1 MNKETEIAKLLEED
15 MTPVEII
22 ERGYKKSTVYK
33 VYRYYTGKEMKKG
46 TVRIRYSIVGLRQ
59 EADSVL
65 LTLREY
71 SPPPSPEEIE
81 RARLEAELEEEP
93 EPIETKGQL
102 KKVDFKPHPKSEEEA
117 FTRKIIKAWKAE
129 MPRMF
134 EELDRPP
141 PSFNRARG
149 PSVGQMMVIRTPL
162 ELWVSNEQY
171 RELGCPA
178 IFQVI
183 TLTLKMGA

>member
-22 ERGYKKSTVYK
+22 EGGYKKSTVYK

-46 TVRIRYSIVGLRQ
+46 TVRIRYSIIGLRQ
-59 EADSVL
+59 KADSVL

-71 SPPPSPEEIE
+71 RPPPPPEELE

-93 EPIETKGQL
+93 EPIETEGQL
-102 KKVDFKPHPKSEEEA
+102 KKVDFTPPPRTAEEKLFAAMKTQVPELFEGLKSLG
-117 FTRKIIKAWKAE
+117 
-129 MPRMF
+129 MPPF
-134 EELDRPP
+134 RPP
-141 PSFNRARG
+141 ERFSAMG
-149 PSVGQMMVIRTPL
+149 PRVAVVRPPL

-183 TLTLKMGA
+183 TLTLKLGA